1 MSERFHSHV
10 EQMNREDSLHYA
22 EAARNLGNFSINA
35 VANEGESFITNR
47 GREVSVG
54 EGKIAVRI
62 SGEGDQGPLHQ
73 EAQRL
78 QAEAQ
83 QENPTLAA

>member
-1 MSERFHSHV
+1 MSEQYPNGHV
-10 EQMNREDSLHYA
+10 EQMGREESLHYA
-22 EAARNLGNFSINA
+22 EAARNLGKFSINA
-35 VANEGESFITNR
+35 IANEGESFVTDR
-47 GREVSVG
+47 GKDVTVG

-73 EAQRL
+73 EAQRI

-83 QENPTLAA
+83 QENN